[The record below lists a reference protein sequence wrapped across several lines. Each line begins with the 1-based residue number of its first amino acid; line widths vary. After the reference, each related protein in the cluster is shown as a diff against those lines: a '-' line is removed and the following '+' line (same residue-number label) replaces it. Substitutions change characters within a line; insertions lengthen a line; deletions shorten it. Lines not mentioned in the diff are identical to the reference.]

1 MDEPKGNA
9 TREEWAAF
17 AAKQADVVADDL
29 RPQEEGGLGR
39 DALREKYGTDAPTS
53 GKVVHY
59 IGRADERHITEA
71 SWLSIGVTDQK
82 DVSWLAS
89 NRHRVAVKD
98 LSKTALEYFDRDGDF
113 VIEDA

>member
-9 TREEWAAF
+9 TRDEWAAF
-17 AAKQADVVADDL
+17 ASSKGA
-29 RPQEEGGLGR
+29 PQEETQTVEDGGLGR

-59 IGRADERHITEA
+59 IGKADERHITKP
-71 SWLSIGVTDQK
+71 SWESIGVNDQE
-82 DVSWLAS
+82 DVVWHQA
-89 NRHRVAVKD
+89 NRFRVATKD
-98 LSKTALEYFDRDGDF
+98 LSKTALEYFGRDGDF